1 MAQKNGDD
9 VNLNLG
15 NYELLDSME
24 RLCHEG
30 RSSFTAG
37 YQNALH
43 ELEKKCSKVLGHRH
57 ISLHVVGNVGIAT

>member
-1 MAQKNGDD
+1 VPQKNRDD

-15 NYELLDSME
+15 NYELSDSME

-30 RSSFTAG
+30 RSSFSAG

-43 ELEKKCSKVLGHRH
+43 ELEEMLISTGMQT
-57 ISLHVVGNVGIAT
+57 ISLHVVGNLCITT

>member
-15 NYELLDSME
+15 NYELLYSME

-43 ELEKKCSKVLGHRH
+43 ELEEMFKSTETQTHFSPCSG
-57 ISLHVVGNVGIAT
+57 

>member
-30 RSSFTAG
+30 RSSFSAG
-37 YQNALH
+37 YQNALP
-43 ELEKKCSKVLGHRH
+43 ELEEMLKSTGTQTHFSPCSG
-57 ISLHVVGNVGIAT
+57 